1 MRVIP
6 PKNPFNDEAVEKNKQ
21 SNEPDKKSETK
32 IEDLFVKLLG
42 KESYTLNL
50 LGTMWEHYKVDGL
63 FGIAKFIKKL
73 YCETKC
79 NCKLIKKYLITKNYK
94 FAYPAVQAIK
104 SDVNFEDAKA
114 NEEEIIGLIAKGI
127 EDTDC
132 FYTKSVLTE
141 LGNKHIKNM
150 HLIDM
155 AIEVSSNSK
164 DNLLISYILGEI
176 CTNAKN

>member
-6 PKNPFNDEAVEKNKQ
+6 PKKQIDDVGVQNKEQ
-21 SNEPDKKSETK
+21 PNEPDKKSETK

-63 FGIAKFIKKL
+63 FGIAKFIEKL

-114 NEEEIIGLIAKGI
+114 NEEEIIGLVAKGI

-155 AIEVSSNSK
+155 AIEISSNSK

-176 CTNAKN
+176 CTNVKN